1 MKILIV
7 STYFPP
13 ANSIASLRP
22 YSWAKWWSRA
32 GHDITVLTTE
42 KDKRSNDF
50 KLDCKGF
57 KILTGTVENRLYKDT
72 SFNFKRR
79 VLKRIETFLRY
90 LIHDILN
97 GKGCFGTC
105 RFPDFHDLWAKK
117 SIEFVIDDNWDLV
130 ISTGWPYSVHFVGYA
145 IKKNNPSVKWIV
157 DWRDLWTK
165 NHLFKGFILFRWYER
180 YLEKKF
186 HKTADM
192 ITTVSEPLA
201 ETLRSMTS
209 TPVSTITNG
218 FDSDDFSDIV
228 KRPRK
233 TNKKFTIVYTG
244 SIYRAYQNPVPLF
257 EALKNLK
264 DKKMITKNDLKIVFA
279 GSPSTN
285 MTEIADSFGISDF
298 FSYSGF
304 LPREE
309 VLKMQYDADAV
320 LFLEYNSPEVKG
332 ILTGKLFEYLYLA
345 REIWAIGIETKSTAG
360 KLLKESNTGICF
372 GIDSLKIEKY
382 ITNALHSERKEHKKK
397 WNIINRY
404 SRKTLAMKILD
415 YI

>member
-1 MKILIV
+1 LRILIV

-22 YSWAKWWSRA
+22 YSWAKWWSKA
-32 GHDITVLTTE
+32 GHDVTVLTTE
-42 KDKRSNDF
+42 KEMRSNDF
-50 KLDCKGF
+50 KLNCKGF
-57 KILTGTVENRLYKDT
+57 KILTGTAENRIYKDT
-72 SFNFKRR
+72 SFSFKRR
-79 VLKRIETFLRY
+79 IIKRIESFLRY
-90 LIHDILN
+90 HFNNNLK
-97 GKGCFGTC
+97 GKGCFLQS

-117 SIEFVIDDNWDLV
+117 SISFVKKEKWDLV

-145 IKKNNPSVKWIV
+145 IKKNNPSAKWIV

-165 NHLFKGFILFRWYER
+165 NHLFEGFILFRWYER

-186 HKTADM
+186 HNTADL

-201 ETLRSMTS
+201 ETLRTMTS

-264 DKKMITKNDLKIVFA
+264 DKKIITKNDFRIVFA

-285 MTEIADSFGISDF
+285 MTEIADSFGISDL
-298 FSYSGF
+298 FSYAGF

-309 VLKMQYDADAV
+309 VLKMQYDADAL
-320 LFLEYNSPEVKG
+320 LFLEYNNPEVKG
-332 ILTGKLFEYLYLA
+332 VLTGKLFEYLYLG
-345 REIWAIGIETKSTAG
+345 REIWSIGIDLNSSAG
-360 KLLKESNTGICF
+360 YLIKESKAGICL
-372 GIDSLKIEKY
+372 GTDPSKIEKY
-382 ITNALHSERKEHKKK
+382 IAKALKNRKENKKNWK
-397 WNIINRY
+397 VINKFN
-404 SRKTLAMKILD
+404 RKTLAMEILD
-415 YI
+415 NI